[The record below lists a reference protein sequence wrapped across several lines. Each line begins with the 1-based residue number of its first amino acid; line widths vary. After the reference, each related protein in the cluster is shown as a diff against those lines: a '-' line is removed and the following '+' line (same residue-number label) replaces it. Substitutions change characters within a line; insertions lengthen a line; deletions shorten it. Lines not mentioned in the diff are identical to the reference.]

1 MRWLKIFT
9 EKIKNMG
16 FFDKFKTE
24 EKPVE
29 AKKTAKKAPAKK
41 AVLKEKKIKAK
52 KAPVGNKKIVKK
64 EFSDAYKVLRRPM
77 VTEKAFNLGGALNQY
92 VFEVSDEATKNEIKK
107 AIQDLYGVRVNRVN
121 IMNVAGK
128 KRRVG
133 QHEGFRPGYKKA
145 IVFLPA
151 EEKIEAV
158 SR

>member
-1 MRWLKIFT
+1 
-9 EKIKNMG
+9 MG
-16 FFDKFKTE
+16 IFDKYKKE
-24 EKPVE
+24 EKQVRD
-29 AKKTAKKAPAKK
+29 KKK
-41 AVLKEKKIKAK
+41 VKEKKTSI
-52 KAPVGNKKIVKK
+52 GNRKVVKK
-64 EFSDAYKVLRRPM
+64 EFSDAHKVLRRPM

-92 VFEVSDEATKNEIKK
+92 IFEVSNESTKNEIKK
-107 AIQDLYGVRVNRVN
+107 AIQDLYGVKVNRVN
-121 IMNVAGK
+121 IMNVSGK

>member
-1 MRWLKIFT
+1 
-9 EKIKNMG
+9 MG
-16 FFDKFKTE
+16 IFDKFKTE
-24 EKPVE
+24 GKKPVE
-29 AKKTAKKAPAKK
+29 AKKTAKTP
-41 AVLKEKKIKAK
+41 VLKEEKIKVK
-52 KAPVGNKKIVKK
+52 KASVANKRIVKK
-64 EFSDAYKVLRRPM
+64 EFSDAYKVLRRPL

-92 VFEVSDEATKNEIKK
+92 VFEVSNESTKNEIKK

-145 IVFLPA
+145 IVFLNKD
-151 EEKIEAV
+151 EKIEAV

>member
-1 MRWLKIFT
+1 
-9 EKIKNMG
+9 MG
-16 FFDKFKTE
+16 IFDKFKTGE
-24 EKPVE
+24 DKPAE
-29 AKKTAKKAPAKK
+29 IKKAVKKAPARKP
-41 AVLKEKKIKAK
+41 VLKEKKIKEKRTPSAS
-52 KAPVGNKKIVKK
+52 KKIIKK
-64 EFSDAYKVLRRPM
+64 EFSEAYKVLQRPM

-92 VFEVSDEATKNEIKK
+92 VFEVSNEATKNEIKK
-107 AIQDLYGVRVNRVN
+107 AVQDLYGVRVNRVN
-121 IMNVAGK
+121 IMNVSGK